1 MAIAIAWGG
10 ILLALLTGAF
20 LLFLQIRT
28 YKRTGHKSLV
38 VAAIA
43 QAFGLAYGALQVV
56 PHVLSQSVS
65 TRWTLFYLA
74 NVCLFVECVVG
85 ALGAVLIFRAFE
97 QALQLTGDMSS
108 ASISSDHR
116 AADR

>member
-1 MAIAIAWGG
+1 MANAMAWGG
-10 ILLALLTGAF
+10 ILLALLTGTF

-28 YKRTGHKSLV
+28 YKRTGHKSLA

-43 QAFGLAYGALQVV
+43 QAFGLACGALQVV
-56 PHVLSQSVS
+56 PHILSQSVS

-74 NVCLFVECVVG
+74 NACLFVECVVG

-97 QALQLTGDMSS
+97 QALQLAGDMSPGTL
-108 ASISSDHR
+108 SSDHQV
-116 AADR
+116 ADR